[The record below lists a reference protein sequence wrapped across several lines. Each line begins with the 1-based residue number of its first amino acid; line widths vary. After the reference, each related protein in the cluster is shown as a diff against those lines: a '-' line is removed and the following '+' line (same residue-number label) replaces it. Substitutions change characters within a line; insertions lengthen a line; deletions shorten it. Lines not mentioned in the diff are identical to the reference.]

1 MCLPP
6 FCYCIRKATGNERP
20 GYGRRKSP
28 KFVDRFSQKG
38 YIRRKKRR
46 VHMKRF
52 LVPAVL
58 AVLLVGSIALA
69 STLEEIK
76 ARGKIY
82 IGTDAT
88 YPPMEFH
95 NESGEIVGFDIDLG
109 RAIAEELGVEAVFID
124 TAWDGI
130 FPALDAG
137 KFDIIIS
144 STSITEE
151 RLKSKEMSDPYY
163 VTSQAIAVR
172 RDNETIRGPEDL
184 KGKIVAVQI
193 GTTGDL
199 AVSEMEGVTVKR
211 FDTIDKA
218 YMEVL
223 NGRADAVVNDLSE
236 VAYRMKML
244 PDMKIVATFREG
256 EEKYGVTMRKGDV
269 ELLAAINEALRRIKA
284 SGKYDEIYRKWF
296 GELGK

>member
-1 MCLPP
+1 
-6 FCYCIRKATGNERP
+6 
-20 GYGRRKSP
+20 
-28 KFVDRFSQKG
+28 
-38 YIRRKKRR
+38 
-46 VHMKRF
+46 MKRF
-52 LVPAVL
+52 LLFLVL
-58 AVLLVGSIALA
+58 ALLGMSSLAAA
-69 STLEEIK
+69 STLDEIK

-88 YPPMEFH
+88 YPPMEFRD
-95 NESGEIVGFDIDLG
+95 EKGEIVGFDIDLG

-172 RDNETIRGPEDL
+172 KDNTTIKGPEDL
-184 KGKIVAVQI
+184 KGKVVAVQI

-199 AVSEMEGVTVKR
+199 AVSEIEGVTVKR

-256 EEKYGVTMRKGDV
+256 EEKYGVTMRKGDL
-269 ELLAAINEALRRIKA
+269 ELLAAINEALRKIKE

-296 GELGK
+296 GELAK

>member
-1 MCLPP
+1 MKKLILCML
-6 FCYCIRKATGNERP
+6 FVLFGLSAL
-20 GYGRRKSP
+20 GY
-28 KFVDRFSQKG
+28 
-38 YIRRKKRR
+38 
-46 VHMKRF
+46 
-52 LVPAVL
+52 
-58 AVLLVGSIALA
+58 A
-69 STLEEIK
+69 STLDEIK

-88 YPPMEFH
+88 YPPMEFRD
-95 NESGEIVGFDIDLG
+95 EKGEIVGFDIDLG

-172 RDNETIRGPEDL
+172 KDNDTIKGPGDLRG
-184 KGKIVAVQI
+184 KVVAVQI

-218 YMEVL
+218 YIEVL

-236 VAYRMKML
+236 VAYRMQML

-269 ELLAAINEALRRIKA
+269 ELLAAINEALRKIKE
-284 SGKYDEIYRKWF
+284 SGKYDEIYKKWF
-296 GELGK
+296 GELVK

>member
-1 MCLPP
+1 M
-6 FCYCIRKATGNERP
+6 RK
-20 GYGRRKSP
+20 
-28 KFVDRFSQKG
+28 
-38 YIRRKKRR
+38 
-46 VHMKRF
+46 
-52 LVPAVL
+52 LLLCAVL
-58 AVLLVGSIALA
+58 VLFGLGSLACA
-69 STLEEIK
+69 STLDEIK

-88 YPPMEFH
+88 YPPMEFRDE
-95 NESGEIVGFDIDLG
+95 NGEIVGFDIDLG

-172 RDNETIRGPEDL
+172 KDNDTIKGPEDL

-223 NGRADAVVNDLSE
+223 NRRADAVVNDLSE

-256 EEKYGVTMRKGDV
+256 EEKYGVTMRKGDL
-269 ELLAAINEALRRIKA
+269 ELLAAINEALRKIKE
-284 SGKYDEIYRKWF
+284 SGKYDEIYKKWF
-296 GELGK
+296 GELAK

>member
-1 MCLPP
+1 M
-6 FCYCIRKATGNERP
+6 RKV
-20 GYGRRKSP
+20 
-28 KFVDRFSQKG
+28 FVL
-38 YIRRKKRR
+38 
-46 VHMKRF
+46 F
-52 LVPAVL
+52 LVL
-58 AVLLVGSIALA
+58 LLVSGISCALA
-69 STLEEIK
+69 STLDDIK
-76 ARGKIY
+76 ARGKIF

-95 NESGEIVGFDIDLG
+95 DEAGNIIGFDIDLG

-130 FPALDAG
+130 FPALDAK
-137 KFDIIIS
+137 KFDIIMS

-172 RDNETIRGPEDL
+172 KDNDTIKGPEDL

-199 AVSEMEGVTVKR
+199 AVSEMEGVEVKR

-223 NGRADAVVNDLSE
+223 NRRADAVVNDLSE

-256 EEKYGVTMRKGDV
+256 EERYGVTMRKGDI
-269 ELLAAINEALRRIKA
+269 ELLAAINEALRRIKE
-284 SGKYDEIYRKWF
+284 SGKYDEIYEKWF
-296 GELGK
+296 GEIKK

>member
-1 MCLPP
+1 
-6 FCYCIRKATGNERP
+6 
-20 GYGRRKSP
+20 
-28 KFVDRFSQKG
+28 
-38 YIRRKKRR
+38 
-46 VHMKRF
+46 MKRF
-52 LVPAVL
+52 LVPVVL
-58 AVLLVGSIALA
+58 AVLLVGSMALA

-88 YPPMEFH
+88 YPPMEFRD
-95 NESGEIVGFDIDLG
+95 EKGEIVGFDIDLG

-172 RDNETIRGPEDL
+172 KDNTTIRGPEDL
-184 KGKIVAVQI
+184 KGKVVAVQI

-199 AVSEMEGVTVKR
+199 AVSEIEGVTVKR

-218 YMEVL
+218 YMEVM

-256 EEKYGVTMRKGDV
+256 EEKYGVTMRKGDL
-269 ELLAAINEALRRIKA
+269 ELLAAINEALRKIRE
-284 SGKYDEIYRKWF
+284 SGKYDEIYQKWF
-296 GELGK
+296 GELAK

>member
-1 MCLPP
+1 
-6 FCYCIRKATGNERP
+6 
-20 GYGRRKSP
+20 
-28 KFVDRFSQKG
+28 
-38 YIRRKKRR
+38 
-46 VHMKRF
+46 MKRF

-58 AVLLVGSIALA
+58 AILLVGSIALA

>member
-1 MCLPP
+1 
-6 FCYCIRKATGNERP
+6 
-20 GYGRRKSP
+20 
-28 KFVDRFSQKG
+28 
-38 YIRRKKRR
+38 
-46 VHMKRF
+46 MKRF
-52 LVPAVL
+52 LVPVVL
-58 AVLLVGSIALA
+58 AVLLVGSMALA

-95 NESGEIVGFDIDLG
+95 DESGEIVGFDIDLG

-172 RDNETIRGPEDL
+172 KDNETIRGPEDL

-296 GELGK
+296 GELEK

>member
-1 MCLPP
+1 
-6 FCYCIRKATGNERP
+6 
-20 GYGRRKSP
+20 
-28 KFVDRFSQKG
+28 
-38 YIRRKKRR
+38 
-46 VHMKRF
+46 MKRF
-52 LVPAVL
+52 LVPVVL
-58 AVLLVGSIALA
+58 AVLLVGSMALA

-95 NESGEIVGFDIDLG
+95 DESGEIVGFDIDLG

-172 RDNETIRGPEDL
+172 KDNTTIRGPEDL
-184 KGKIVAVQI
+184 KGKVVAVQI

-269 ELLAAINEALRRIKA
+269 ELLAAINEALRRIKE
-284 SGKYDEIYRKWF
+284 SGKYDEISRKWF

>member
-1 MCLPP
+1 M
-6 FCYCIRKATGNERP
+6 
-20 GYGRRKSP
+20 
-28 KFVDRFSQKG
+28 
-38 YIRRKKRR
+38 KK
-46 VHMKRF
+46 VFF
-52 LVPAVL
+52 LMVL
-58 AVLLVGSIALA
+58 VLFGLCSFASA
-69 STLEEIK
+69 STLDEIR

-88 YPPMEFH
+88 YPPMEFRDE
-95 NESGEIVGFDIDLG
+95 NGEIVGFDIDLG

-172 RDNETIRGPEDL
+172 KDNETIKGPEDL
-184 KGKIVAVQI
+184 KGKVVAVQI

-223 NGRADAVVNDLSE
+223 HGRADAVVNDLSE

-256 EEKYGVTMRKGDV
+256 EEKYGVTMRKGEL
-269 ELLAAINEALRRIKA
+269 ELLAAINEALRKIKE

-296 GELGK
+296 GELAK

>member
-1 MCLPP
+1 MRKIFVP
-6 FCYCIRKATGNERP
+6 FLILL
-20 GYGRRKSP
+20 
-28 KFVDRFSQKG
+28 FVFGISCA
-38 YIRRKKRR
+38 
-46 VHMKRF
+46 F
-52 LVPAVL
+52 
-58 AVLLVGSIALA
+58 A
-69 STLEEIK
+69 STLDEIK
-76 ARGKIY
+76 ARGKIF

-95 NESGEIVGFDIDLG
+95 DEAGNIIGFDIDLG

-130 FPALDAG
+130 FPALDAR
-137 KFDIIIS
+137 KFDIIMS

-172 RDNETIRGPEDL
+172 EDNDTIKGPEDL
-184 KGKIVAVQI
+184 KGKVVAVQI

-199 AVSEMEGVTVKR
+199 AVSEIEGVEVKR

-256 EEKYGVTMRKGDV
+256 EEKYGVTMRKGDT
-269 ELLAAINEALRRIKA
+269 ELLAAINEALRRIKE
-284 SGKYDEIYRKWF
+284 SGRYDEIYQRWF
-296 GELGK
+296 GEIKK

>member
-1 MCLPP
+1 
-6 FCYCIRKATGNERP
+6 
-20 GYGRRKSP
+20 
-28 KFVDRFSQKG
+28 
-38 YIRRKKRR
+38 
-46 VHMKRF
+46 MKRF

>member
-1 MCLPP
+1 M
-6 FCYCIRKATGNERP
+6 
-20 GYGRRKSP
+20 
-28 KFVDRFSQKG
+28 
-38 YIRRKKRR
+38 KK
-46 VHMKRF
+46 F
-52 LVPAVL
+52 LVPVVF
-58 AVLLVGSIALA
+58 AVLLVGGIALA
-69 STLEEIK
+69 STLGEIK

-95 NESGEIVGFDIDLG
+95 DESGEIVGFDIDLG

-172 RDNETIRGPEDL
+172 KDNETIKGPEDL

-296 GELGK
+296 GELEK

>member
-1 MCLPP
+1 
-6 FCYCIRKATGNERP
+6 
-20 GYGRRKSP
+20 
-28 KFVDRFSQKG
+28 
-38 YIRRKKRR
+38 
-46 VHMKRF
+46 MKRVSLF
-52 LVPAVL
+52 LVLTLSFVFLVSGAVC
-58 AVLLVGSIALA
+58 A
-69 STLEEIK
+69 STLQDIK
-76 ARGKIY
+76 ARGQLI

-88 YPPMEFH
+88 YPPMEFRD
-95 NESGEIVGFDIDLG
+95 EKGEIVGFDIDLG

-130 FPALDAG
+130 FPALDAK

-151 RLKSKEMSDPYY
+151 RLKSKAMSDPYY

-172 RDNETIRGPEDL
+172 KDNQSIQKLDDL
-184 KGKIVAVQI
+184 VGKVVAVQI

-199 AVSEMEGVTVKR
+199 AVSEIPGVEVKR

-218 YMEVL
+218 YMEVM
-223 NGRADAVVNDLSE
+223 NRRADAVVNDLSE
-236 VAYRMKML
+236 VSYRMKML

-256 EEKYGVTMRKGDV
+256 EDKYGVTMRLGDND
-269 ELLAAINEALRRIKA
+269 LLEAINQALRRIKE

-296 GELGK
+296 GEVK

>member
-1 MCLPP
+1 M
-6 FCYCIRKATGNERP
+6 
-20 GYGRRKSP
+20 
-28 KFVDRFSQKG
+28 
-38 YIRRKKRR
+38 KK
-46 VHMKRF
+46 VF
-52 LVPAVL
+52 
-58 AVLLVGSIALA
+58 LLVVLVLFGLGGFALA
-69 STLEEIK
+69 STLDEIK

-88 YPPMEFH
+88 YPPMEFRD
-95 NESGEIVGFDIDLG
+95 EKGEIVGFDIDLG

-172 RDNETIRGPEDL
+172 KDNETIKGPEDL
-184 KGKIVAVQI
+184 KGKVVAVQI

-223 NGRADAVVNDLSE
+223 HGRADAVVNDLSE

-256 EEKYGVTMRKGDV
+256 EEKYGVTMRKGEL
-269 ELLAAINEALRRIKA
+269 ELLAAINEALRRIKE

-296 GELGK
+296 GELAK

>member
-1 MCLPP
+1 M
-6 FCYCIRKATGNERP
+6 
-20 GYGRRKSP
+20 
-28 KFVDRFSQKG
+28 
-38 YIRRKKRR
+38 KK
-46 VHMKRF
+46 V
-52 LVPAVL
+52 
-58 AVLLVGSIALA
+58 VLLVSLVLFGFAGLVYA
-69 STLEEIK
+69 STLEAIK

-88 YPPMEFH
+88 YPPMEFRDE
-95 NESGEIVGFDIDLG
+95 NGEIVGFDIDLG

-172 RDNETIRGPEDL
+172 KDNDTIKGPEDL

-256 EEKYGVTMRKGDV
+256 EEKYGVTMRKGDL
-269 ELLAAINEALRRIKA
+269 ELLAAINEALRRIKE
-284 SGKYDEIYRKWF
+284 SGKYDEIYKKWF
-296 GELGK
+296 GELAK

>member
-1 MCLPP
+1 
-6 FCYCIRKATGNERP
+6 
-20 GYGRRKSP
+20 
-28 KFVDRFSQKG
+28 
-38 YIRRKKRR
+38 
-46 VHMKRF
+46 MKRF

-296 GELGK
+296 GELEK

>member
-1 MCLPP
+1 
-6 FCYCIRKATGNERP
+6 
-20 GYGRRKSP
+20 
-28 KFVDRFSQKG
+28 
-38 YIRRKKRR
+38 
-46 VHMKRF
+46 MKRF
-52 LVPAVL
+52 LVPVVL
-58 AVLLVGSIALA
+58 AVLLVGSMALA

-95 NESGEIVGFDIDLG
+95 DESGEIVGFDIDLG

-172 RDNETIRGPEDL
+172 KDNETIKGPEDL

-256 EEKYGVTMRKGDV
+256 KEKYGVTMRKGDV
-269 ELLAAINEALRRIKA
+269 ELLAAINEALRRIKE

>member
-1 MCLPP
+1 MKKLI
-6 FCYCIRKATGNERP
+6 FCVL
-20 GYGRRKSP
+20 
-28 KFVDRFSQKG
+28 FVLFGLS
-38 YIRRKKRR
+38 
-46 VHMKRF
+46 
-52 LVPAVL
+52 
-58 AVLLVGSIALA
+58 ALGHA
-69 STLEEIK
+69 STLDEIK

-88 YPPMEFH
+88 YPPMEFRD
-95 NESGEIVGFDIDLG
+95 EKGEIVGFDIDLG

-137 KFDIIIS
+137 KFDVIIS

-172 RDNETIRGPEDL
+172 KDNDTIKGPEDL
-184 KGKIVAVQI
+184 RGKVVAVQI

-236 VAYRMKML
+236 VAYRMQML
-244 PDMKIVATFREG
+244 PGMKIVATFREG
-256 EEKYGVTMRKGDV
+256 EERYGVTMRKGDV
-269 ELLAAINEALRRIKA
+269 ELLAAINEALRKIKE
-284 SGKYDEIYRKWF
+284 SGKYDEIYKKWF
-296 GELGK
+296 GELVK

>member
-1 MCLPP
+1 
-6 FCYCIRKATGNERP
+6 
-20 GYGRRKSP
+20 
-28 KFVDRFSQKG
+28 
-38 YIRRKKRR
+38 
-46 VHMKRF
+46 MKRF
-52 LVPAVL
+52 LVPVVL

-95 NESGEIVGFDIDLG
+95 DESGEIVGFDIDLG

-172 RDNETIRGPEDL
+172 KDNETIKGPEDL

>member
-1 MCLPP
+1 
-6 FCYCIRKATGNERP
+6 
-20 GYGRRKSP
+20 
-28 KFVDRFSQKG
+28 
-38 YIRRKKRR
+38 
-46 VHMKRF
+46 MKRF
-52 LVPAVL
+52 LVPVVL
-58 AVLLVGSIALA
+58 AVLLVGSMALA

-95 NESGEIVGFDIDLG
+95 DESGEIVGFDIDLG

-172 RDNETIRGPEDL
+172 KDNETIKGPEDL

-269 ELLAAINEALRRIKA
+269 ELLAAINEALRRIKE